1 MKQIID
7 AAKNMNGKVVCVGVK
22 DKELLGVLG
31 KNKKADIFTIDRI
44 IHKSLLFKNKKAYLP
59 DGKKINMKKIK
70 KAFKKKSVDYVICDL
85 NEIYE
90 YFKYFLSNSVIINKK
105 TLYIYGTSRFIDP
118 NVLASRY
125 HRYGATTETVIDG
138 DEFII
143 IVDNSTSKTNWFKD
157 RGYLIVDTF
166 HNMGDMIST
175 SLTG

>member
-7 AAKNMNGKVVCVGVK
+7 AAKKLDGKVVCVGVK
-22 DKELLGVLG
+22 DREILSALSR
-31 KNKKADIFTIDRI
+31 NSNADIFTIDRI
-44 IHKSLLFKNKKAYLP
+44 IYKSLFFKNKKAYLP
-59 DGKKINMKKIK
+59 DGKKINMKNIK
-70 KAFKKKSVDYVICDL
+70 KVFKKKSVDYVICDL

-118 NVLASRY
+118 KVLASRY
-125 HRYGATTETVIDG
+125 HRYGATTETIIDG

-157 RGYLIVDTF
+157 KWYLMVDTF